1 MRAPSKHER
10 GVTLIEMLVV
20 VAIIALMVGVSM
32 PSFSGGLDSLRLR
45 SAAGTVSAALN
56 MAMRTAERRQLPV
69 ELSIQSSRNQIVM
82 QSVGGNA
89 PRTFAIPPG
98 VRIARVLPALFSD
111 EAQRDRYLILY
122 PNGAPP
128 QLLVELRTERG
139 AVKAVRMD
147 PFTNTARVIDET
159 SAQQ

>member
-1 MRAPSKHER
+1 
-10 GVTLIEMLVV
+10 MLVV

-69 ELSIQSSRNQIVM
+69 ELSIETSRNRLVM
-82 QSVGGNA
+82 QSVDGKA
-89 PRTFAIPPG
+89 PRVFPIAPG
-98 VRIARVLPALFSD
+98 VSISRVLPALFAD

-139 AVKAVRMD
+139 AVKSIRMD
-147 PFTNTARVIDET
+147 PFTQTARVIDET
-159 SAQQ
+159 STQ

>member
-1 MRAPSKHER
+1 
-10 GVTLIEMLVV
+10 MLVV

-45 SAAGTVSAALN
+45 SAAGSVSAALN

-69 ELSIQSSRNQIVM
+69 ELAIESSRNQLVM
-82 QSVGGNA
+82 RSVDGKA
-89 PRTFAIPPG
+89 PRVFSLAPG
-98 VRIARVLPALFSD
+98 IRIARVLPALFAD

-128 QLLVELRTERG
+128 QLLVELRSERG
-139 AVKAVRMD
+139 ASKIVRLD
-147 PFTNTARVIDET
+147 PFTNTARVMDDKN
-159 SAQQ
+159 AQ